1 MTQAIDRLRTEP
13 EPRLIVEQGVAA
25 RVAAIAEPV
34 LVGIGYRLVR
44 VRISGLDGC
53 TVQIMAER
61 PDGTMTVE
69 DCETVSRALS
79 PVLDVADPIDRAY
92 RLEISS
98 PGMDR
103 PLVRRSDFER
113 YAGHHLKVEMAVAIE
128 GRRRF
133 RGVLMGVEGLG
144 VEGASA
150 RIRRDDAAPGEAA
163 EALLAI
169 EDMAEAKL
177 VLTDAL
183 IAEAL
188 RRGKQAE
195 RQAQE
200 MQQAEEIQ
208 EEEVQATEEEIQEEA
223 QQARHERAGHTNGA
237 HRARDFPPASA
248 DGRRRAQN
256 EGE

>member
-1 MTQAIDRLRTEP
+1 MTQAIDQVRSES
-13 EPRLIVEQGVAA
+13 EPRLIVEQGIAA
-25 RVAAIAEPV
+25 RVAAIVEPA

-61 PDGTMTVE
+61 PDGTMTID
-69 DCETVSRALS
+69 DCEAVSRGLS

-92 RLEISS
+92 RLEVSS

-113 YAGHHLKVEMAVAIE
+113 YAGHHIKVELAATIE

-133 RGVLMGVEGLG
+133 RGVLLG
-144 VEGASA
+144 VDAEAA
-150 RIRRDDAAPGEAA
+150 RIRREDASPGEANEVLLPI
-163 EALLAI
+163 EA
-169 EDMAEAKL
+169 MAEAKL

-183 IAEAL
+183 ITESL
-188 RRGKQAE
+188 RRAKQAE
-195 RQAQE
+195 RANE
-200 MQQAEEIQ
+200 
-208 EEEVQATEEEIQEEA
+208 
-223 QQARHERAGHTNGA
+223 NGA
-237 HRARDFPPASA
+237 GTAH
-248 DGRRRAQN
+248 N